1 MINQRAF
8 PLLLILFL
16 GAAFVSAQEDGPGE
30 LPIDSDWSGIV
41 PSLYE
46 PGDQMLTMTV
56 GAAFPTLFLHHNGS
70 RDPNIYPGLTGA
82 LGYVVFLTPRF
93 FMGGE
98 LGGMAAGTKGEN
110 MVYLVSVGFRTGYQF
125 LLGRFEFPL
134 SLVLGGCP
142 QKFQDDGYFGL
153 VLKPSAG
160 AFFRFNPEF
169 SFGISADWW
178 WVPQWTG
185 DKAKD
190 VYGNFLGFTLS
201 VRYHL

>member
-1 MINQRAF
+1 MINQRVF
-8 PLLLILFL
+8 PFFLILLL
-16 GAAFVSAQEDGPGE
+16 GAAFVSAQEEGAGE
-30 LPIDSDWSGIV
+30 LPIDSDWSGIL

-46 PGDQMLTMTV
+46 PGDQMLTMTAGMV
-56 GAAFPTLFLHHNGS
+56 FPTLFLHHDGP
-70 RDPNIYPGLTGA
+70 RDPNIYPGGVLA
-82 LGYVVFLTPRF
+82 LSYVAFLTPQV

-98 LGGMAAGTKGEN
+98 LGGMAAGTKGKN
-110 MVYLVSVGFRTGYQF
+110 MVYLVSVGFRAGYQF

-134 SLVLGGCP
+134 SLVIGGCP

-153 VLKPSAG
+153 ILKPGAG

-185 DKAKD
+185 DRTRD
-190 VYGNFLGFTLS
+190 VYGNFLDFTLS
-201 VRYHL
+201 VRYHF